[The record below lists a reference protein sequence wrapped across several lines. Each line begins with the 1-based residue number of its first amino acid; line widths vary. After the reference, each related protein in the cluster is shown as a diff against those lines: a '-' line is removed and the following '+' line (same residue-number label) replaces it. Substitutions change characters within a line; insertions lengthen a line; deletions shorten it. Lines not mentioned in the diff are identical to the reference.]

1 MRVLVTGHLGYLGSV
16 LTPLLRTAGHHV
28 TGLDT
33 GLYADCLL
41 GPAPREVP
49 TLRLDLRDVLPEHLA
64 GFDAVCHLAALSN
77 DPVGDLDP
85 ALTHEIN
92 HRATMR
98 LARAARRAGVDRFL
112 FSSSCSLY
120 GAAGPPDVPP
130 DVPPD
135 GRQPSTGPGRGGLT
149 ETAGFAPVTAYGES
163 KLTAEHGLLA
173 LADERFCPVLLRN
186 ATAYGFSPRLRAD
199 LVVNDLTAHAL
210 LTGQVRLLSDGAA
223 WRPLVHVEDIAA
235 AFLALLRAPRA
246 VVHARAYNVGVDGE
260 NHRIRD
266 LAELVADQVPGSTVT
281 IAGGATAD
289 TRDYRVDCSR
299 IRAEVPD
306 FQPRW
311 TVADGISELVEAYR
325 RLGLTTADLAG
336 DRYHRVRRV
345 RALRAA
351 GRLDADLRWTEHLA
365 VR

>member
-16 LTPLLRTAGHHV
+16 LTPMLRAAGHHV

-41 GPAPREVP
+41 GPPPPDVP
-49 TLRLDLRDVLPEHLA
+49 TLGLDLRDVLPEHLA
-64 GFDAVCHLAALSN
+64 RFDAVCHLAALSN

-85 ALTHEIN
+85 ELTHEIN
-92 HRATMR
+92 YRATLR

-120 GAAGPPDVPP
+120 GAAG
-130 DVPPD
+130 
-135 GRQPSTGPGRGGLT
+135 SIALT
-149 ETAGFAPVTAYGES
+149 ETTDVAPLTAYGES
-163 KLTAEHGLLA
+163 KVNAELGLLS

-210 LTGQVRLLSDGAA
+210 LTGEVKLLSDGSA
-223 WRPLVHVEDIAA
+223 WRPLAHVEDIAA
-235 AFLALLRAPRA
+235 AFLALLRAPRP
-246 VVHARAYNVGVDGE
+246 VVHARAYNVGRTTD
-260 NHRIRD
+260 NHRVRD
-266 LAELVADQVPGSTVT
+266 LADLVAALVPGSTVT
-281 IAGGATAD
+281 IAGGAGPD
-289 TRDYRVDCSR
+289 RRDYRVDCER
-299 IRAEVPD
+299 IQAEVPD

-311 TVADGISELVEAYR
+311 TVTAGIEELVRAYR
-325 RLGLTTADLAG
+325 RHGLTAADLAG

-345 RALRAA
+345 RGLRAA

-365 VR
+365 LR